1 MAVWYDRAVTD
12 EAAAVWVPAEVDLH
26 QPSVA
31 RIYDYLLGG
40 AHNFEIDREIAARL
54 LSVQPNVRDIARRN
68 RAFLQRVVRYLV
80 DEGVRQ
86 FLDLGSGIPTV
97 GNVHEVAQQIAP
109 DTRVVYVD
117 YEEVAVAHSQLLL
130 GGNPDADIVFADV
143 THPDEVL
150 AAPATRRL
158 LDLDQ
163 PVGILAVTLGH
174 YIPPE
179 ADPVGM
185 FARYRD
191 AVAPGSYLALTH
203 LTDDFEAVHGDEIIE
218 TMRSTRDNVFPRTRE
233 QVLELFTG
241 FDLVD
246 PGLVTTSYWRP
257 GPGVTVAI
265 DPEADGLYAAVGRKP

>member
-1 MAVWYDRAVTD
+1 VTD

-31 RIYDYLLGG
+31 RIYDFLLGG
-40 AHNFEIDREIAARL
+40 AHNFEVDRDIATKL
-54 LSVQPNVRDIARRN
+54 LAVQPNVRDIARRN
-68 RAFLQRVVRYLV
+68 RAFLQRVVRFLV
-80 DEGVRQ
+80 ESGVRQ

-97 GNVHEVAQQIAP
+97 GNVHEVAQQAAP
-109 DTRVVYVD
+109 GTRVVYVD
-117 YEEVAVAHSQLLL
+117 YEEVAVAHSELLL
-130 GGNPDADIVFADV
+130 RDNPDADIVYADV
-143 THPDEVL
+143 TRPDDVL
-150 AAPATRRL
+150 GAAATQRL
-158 LDLDQ
+158 LDFSR
-163 PVGILAVTLGH
+163 PIGILAVTLGH

-191 AVAPGSYLALTH
+191 VVVPDSYLALTH
-203 LTDDFEAVHGDEIIE
+203 LTNDFDAVHGEEIIE

-241 FDLVD
+241 FELVE

-257 GPGVTVAI
+257 GAGVAAVV
-265 DPEADGLYAAVGRKP
+265 DPEDDGLYAAVGRRT

>member
-1 MAVWYDRAVTD
+1 VTD
-12 EAAAVWVPAEVDLH
+12 EAAAVWVPAEVDLQ

-40 AHNFEIDREIAARL
+40 AHNFEIDREIATKL

-68 RAFLQRVVRYLV
+68 RAFLQRVVRHLV

-97 GNVHEVAQQIAP
+97 GNVHEVAQRIAP
-109 DTRVVYVD
+109 GTRVVYVD

-130 GGNPDADIVFADV
+130 ADNPDADIVFADV
-143 THPDEVL
+143 THPDDVL
-150 AAPATRRL
+150 SAPATRAL

-179 ADPVGM
+179 ADPAGM
-185 FARYRD
+185 FGRYRD

-218 TMRSTRDNVFPRTRE
+218 TMRSTRDNVFPRSRE
-233 QVLELFTG
+233 QVLELFAG

-246 PGLVTTSYWRP
+246 PGMVTTSYWRP

-265 DPEADGLYAAVGRKP
+265 DPEDDGLYAAVGRKP